1 MPNIKYSKQALK
13 FLDKQDICTK
23 ERIVKAINN
32 LPNGDV
38 KKLQGRSDYRL
49 RVGDYR
55 IIFDMNGNV
64 LYIEKIDNRGQIYKK

>member
-13 FLDKQDICTK
+13 FLDKQDIRTK

-38 KKLQGRSDYRL
+38 KKLQGRTCYRL

-64 LYIEKIDNRGQIYKK
+64 LYIEKIDNRGQVYKK